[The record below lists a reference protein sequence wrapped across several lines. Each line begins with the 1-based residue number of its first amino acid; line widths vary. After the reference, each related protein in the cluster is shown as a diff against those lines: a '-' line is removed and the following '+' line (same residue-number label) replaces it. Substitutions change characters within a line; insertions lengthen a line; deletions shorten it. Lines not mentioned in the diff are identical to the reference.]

1 MIFVRRF
8 DTHSYLFSCGTKS
21 VEALPCFR
29 HCVSPICRWLS
40 RVFLGS
46 RSSGRSRGEERMHPE
61 GSVTR
66 AELVRVRLYRL
77 SAIPALLTC
86 YAVVFNIAP
95 FARAPQQDTVVES
108 SRPSI
113 AAAPAAGPQASFDP
127 LFAHPQ
133 SSTAAAGRSEWIV
146 QADDNAERT
155 LAARTLAAQT
165 LAAPTLPQPVNRT
178 TVDGIV
184 PLIPASDTG
193 PANAPVQ
200 QP

>member
-46 RSSGRSRGEERMHPE
+46 RSSGRARGEERMHPE

-66 AELVRVRLYRL
+66 SELVRVRLYRL

-86 YAVVFNIAP
+86 YAIVFNIAP
-95 FARAPQQDTVVES
+95 FARAPQQNTVAARS
-108 SRPSI
+108 QQSI
-113 AAAPAAGPQASFDP
+113 AAAPGAGTLCSVDP
-127 LFAHPQ
+127 PVAHP
-133 SSTAAAGRSEWIV
+133 
-146 QADDNAERT
+146 
-155 LAARTLAAQT
+155 
-165 LAAPTLPQPVNRT
+165 
-178 TVDGIV
+178 
-184 PLIPASDTG
+184 
-193 PANAPVQ
+193 
-200 QP
+200 